1 MITTQVNGRIFVIDG
16 KGEFSPAE
24 ELTLEDWL
32 HAMRAEDAA
41 QKRHRSPDTI
51 NTHRKNIREKTAQ
64 RNGEGVLVYC
74 FSKDYIRALM
84 LALSLTGSGELLR
97 SRPASFSQSRTV
109 VARNKLGRIE
119 IPGIF
124 GGAA

>member
-1 MITTQVNGRIFVIDG
+1 MITTQVNGRTFVIDG

-32 HAMRAEDAA
+32 HAMRAQDAA
-41 QKRHRSPDTI
+41 EKRHRSTETV
-51 NTHRKNIREKTAQ
+51 NTHRKHIREKTLQ

-84 LALSLTGSGELLR
+84 LALSIAGTGEIMR
-97 SRPASFSQSRTV
+97 SRPATYSQGRP
-109 VARNKLGRIE
+109 VAVRPQVGRQE
-119 IPGIF
+119 VSGVLS
-124 GGAA
+124 